1 MKTPGTLF
9 CFGLGYSAMAVAR
22 RLNLEGWKV
31 GGTCRQPHRRAA
43 LEALGIQS
51 AVFQGGGPMEPTG
64 LLAGATHVLLSIPP
78 ADDSDPALRWHADDI
93 AAAGSVEWV
102 GYLSTTG
109 VYGNRDGD
117 WVDEASDLRPTSPR
131 SERRVTAER
140 AWLEW
145 GDRTGI
151 SVQIFRLAGIYGPG
165 RSVADQIKAGTA
177 RRIAK
182 PRHVF
187 SRIHVEDIATVVAAS
202 IARPRAGGIYN
213 VCDDEP
219 AVPGDVV
226 TYACSL
232 LEIEPPPAIPVE
244 DADLSPLAKSFWLD
258 NRRVSNDLIKL
269 ELGVELAFPDYRT
282 GIRAI
287 LGG

>member
-1 MKTPGTLF
+1 
-9 CFGLGYSAMAVAR
+9 MAVAR
-22 RLNLEGWKV
+22 RLNAEGWEV
-31 GGTCRQPHRRAA
+31 GGTCRQPNRRAA
-43 LEALGIQS
+43 LGALGIQS
-51 AVFQGGGPMEPTG
+51 AVFRGDGPMEPSG

-78 ADDSDPALRWHADDI
+78 ADDGDPALRWHADNI

-117 WVDEASDLRPTSPR
+117 WVDEASDLRPSSPR
-131 SERRVTAER
+131 SERRVTAECD
-140 AWLEW
+140 WLEW
-145 GDRTGI
+145 SDRTGI
-151 SVQIFRLAGIYGPG
+151 PLQIFRLAGIYGPG

-177 RRIAK
+177 RRITK
-182 PRHVF
+182 TGHVF

-213 VCDDEP
+213 LCDDEP
-219 AVPGDVV
+219 AAPGDVV

-232 LEIEPPPAIPVE
+232 MEVEPPPEIRVE
-244 DADLSPLAKSFWLD
+244 DADLSPMAKSFWMD
-258 NRRVSNDLIKL
+258 NRRVSNHLIKS
-269 ELGVELAFPDYRT
+269 ELGVKLAFPDYRM
-282 GIRAI
+282 GIRTI